1 MDARNPRRFGLIA
14 LSVFT
19 LSQIAQSGI
28 NYFTRGASYFH
39 WAIVTSIAT
48 IVLWYALPFIITYRL
63 EKKDARSLGLAVG
76 REKYIP
82 YTIYAIIGLFFPAFL
97 VGFDTELAIEFIEQI
112 VYIGLAEEF
121 FYRGYLL
128 NRFCKWLGDWKGL
141 FLSALLF
148 GLGHIIARLAE
159 NGLRSIVPATQAA
172 TQAFLGGL
180 IFGYMYLRARNIW
193 PSAIAHVSSNMYIYR
208 IIALF
213 SVASYRMMKLT
224 CGQILIFSNLS
235 TS

>member
-1 MDARNPRRFGLIA
+1 MRARNPRRFGLIA
-14 LSVFT
+14 LSVFA
-19 LSQIAQSGI
+19 LSEIVQSSI

-39 WAIVTSIAT
+39 WAVVTSIAT

-63 EKKDARSLGLAVG
+63 EKKDVRSLGLTIG
-76 REKYIP
+76 REKHIP
-82 YTIYAIIGLFFPAFL
+82 YTIYAIVGIVFPAFL
-97 VGFDTELAIEFIEQI
+97 EI

-159 NGLRSIVPATQAA
+159 KGLGSVVPATQAA

-180 IFGYMYLRARNIW
+180 IFGYIYLRAKNIW
-193 PSAIAHVSSNMYIYR
+193 PSAIAHISSNMYIYR

-213 SVASYRMMKLT
+213 
-224 CGQILIFSNLS
+224 GI
-235 TS
+235 

>member
-1 MDARNPRRFGLIA
+1 MGARDSGRFGVIA
-14 LSVFT
+14 VSVFA
-19 LSQIAQSGI
+19 LSQIAQSSI
-28 NYFTRGASYFH
+28 NYFTHDASYFH

-48 IVLWYALPFIITYRL
+48 IVLWYALPSIITYRL
-63 EKKDARSLGLAVG
+63 EKKDARSLGLTIG

-82 YTIYAIIGLFFPAFL
+82 YTIYAIIGLVFPAFL

-159 NGLRSIVPATQAA
+159 HGLGSIIPATQAA
-172 TQAFLGGL
+172 MQAFLGGL
-180 IFGYMYLRARNIW
+180 IFGYIYLRAKNIW
-193 PSAIAHVSSNMYIYR
+193 PSAVAHVSSNMYIYR

-213 SVASYRMMKLT
+213 
-224 CGQILIFSNLS
+224 GI
-235 TS
+235 

>member
-1 MDARNPRRFGLIA
+1 MAAGNSRRFGLIA
-14 LSVFT
+14 LSVFA
-19 LSQIAQSGI
+19 LSQIAQSSI
-28 NYFTRGASYFH
+28 NYFTPDASYFY
-39 WAIVTSIAT
+39 WVIVTSIAT

-63 EKKDARSLGLAVG
+63 EKKTVRSLGLTIG
-76 REKYIP
+76 REKHIP
-82 YTIYAIIGLFFPAFL
+82 YTIYAIIGIVFPAFL

-159 NGLRSIVPATQAA
+159 HGIGSIAPATQAA
-172 TQAFLGGL
+172 AQAFLGGL
-180 IFGYMYLRARNIW
+180 IFGYMYLRAKNIW
-193 PSAIAHVSSNMYIYR
+193 PSAIAHISTNMYIYR

-213 SVASYRMMKLT
+213 
-224 CGQILIFSNLS
+224 GI
-235 TS
+235 